1 MASTQRRDL
10 LWSLG
15 LLGTF
20 PVAFVA
26 KSWIVTTSLIICPF
40 RALTGLPC
48 LFCGLTRAFAY
59 ATHGEFAAA
68 FESNPLW
75 WLAAL
80 LVAVQ
85 GAALLARALG
95 AAAATERC
103 HLRLLEPKALVAI
116 DVGGSLLRAL
126 AVLGSS
132 YVR

>member
-1 MASTQRRDL
+1 MMPARQRAL

-15 LLGTF
+15 FLGTF

-40 RALTGLPC
+40 RAITGLPC

-68 FESNPLW
+68 YEANPLW

-80 LVAVQ
+80 LVAAQ
-85 GAALLARALG
+85 GIALLSRALG
-95 AAAATERC
+95 PVATIGRRYWQPLHSAAV
-103 HLRLLEPKALVAI
+103 VAI
-116 DVGGSLLRAL
+116 VVGGSLLRAW
-126 AVLGSS
+126 AA
-132 YVR
+132 R

>member
-1 MASTQRRDL
+1 MATTQRRDL

-40 RALTGLPC
+40 RAITGLPC

-59 ATHGEFAAA
+59 ASHGEFAAA

-75 WLAAL
+75 WLAAV
-80 LVAVQ
+80 LVAAQ
-85 GAALLARALG
+85 GVALLGRALG
-95 AAAATERC
+95 PVAAIERY
-103 HLRLLEPKALVAI
+103 HWRPLESMAIVAI
-116 DVGGSLLRAL
+116 VVGGSLLRAV
-126 AVLGSS
+126 AALG
-132 YVR
+132 